1 MRSFFRLYHSLR
13 TELGTIFALPS
24 RKAIGY
30 NQAMAEENGLSE
42 REQDI
47 LRLVATGASN
57 KEIAQA
63 LVISPNTVKVHLRN
77 IFAKIGVASR
87 TEATLYAL
95 RTGLIES
102 PAPPAEAAEQAPV
115 PIAEPDALPAEG
127 NTALPLARRLRWA
140 GLIAAILVAA
150 FALVLI
156 GGRALGLSLFITPT
170 PQITPSASQVPVEL
184 ERWQIDPALPQAVGF
199 AASAVYEQTLYL
211 IGGQTDAGAGNGVFA
226 YDTNQENWTAQ
237 KSKPTAVRDIQA
249 ALIGEMIYVPG
260 GLSAAGEPTAA
271 VERFDPRGNTWET
284 TAPLPAPRSAYALAA
299 LEGRLYLFGGWDGRA
314 FQKTLFIYDPSENRW
329 TRGADLPFA
338 CGFASAVSSNGK
350 IFLLGGTS
358 DGKTATTAALAYY
371 PQRDQ
376 DGEDPWETQADIPQA
391 RFAGSAATLGDL
403 VFLFGGSDGSN
414 AENLPGMQYQ
424 PQRDE
429 WSVLSDS
436 QQPLGPGVSAV
447 GIENFIHV
455 LGPGTT
461 HQRYQ
466 AIYTITIPVITR

>member
-1 MRSFFRLYHSLR
+1 M
-13 TELGTIFALPS
+13 ELTLISALPGWQ
-24 RKAIGY
+24 AIGY
-30 NQAMAEENGLSE
+30 NQVMAEENGLSE

-57 KEIAQA
+57 KEIALA

-102 PAPPAEAAEQAPV
+102 PAPAVEAAEPAPV
-115 PIAEPDALPAEG
+115 PVIEPEALPTENSA
-127 NTALPLARRLRWA
+127 ALPLTRRLRWA
-140 GLIAAILVAA
+140 GLIAAILVVA

-156 GGRALGLSLFITPT
+156 GSRALGLPLFITPT
-170 PQITPSASQVPVEL
+170 PQSTPSASLAPVEL
-184 ERWQIDPALPQAVGF
+184 ERWQMDPALPQAVSY

-211 IGGQTDAGAGNGVFA
+211 IAGQTDAGPGSGVFA
-226 YDTNQENWTAQ
+226 YDTDLETWSVQ
-237 KSKPTAVRDIQA
+237 KSKPTAVRDVQA

-260 GLSAAGEPTAA
+260 GLLAAGEPTAI
-271 VERFDPRGNTWET
+271 VERFDPRSNAWET
-284 TAPLPAPRSAYALAA
+284 AAPLPAPRSAYALAA
-299 LEGRLYLFGGWDGRA
+299 LEGRLYLFGGWDGRT
-314 FQKTLFIYDPSENRW
+314 FQNTLFIYDPSENRW

-350 IFLLGGTS
+350 IFLLGGTP
-358 DGKTATTAALAYY
+358 DRKTASNTVLAYY

-376 DGEDPWETQADIPQA
+376 DGEYPWETQADIPQA

-403 VFLFGGSDGSN
+403 VFLFGGSDGSS